1 MLGPGNARWL
11 CLSLSFS
18 HSPVLLILSRL
29 YTLSPIRP
37 SFPFQPRQRHYLCLS
52 RFPCLP
58 RSRVLLTR
66 TRFCSPLSS
75 IRAGLPAHRLTRR
88 LTTARVAQRE
98 KGWRRKCEAIGGTG
112 RTGPTHRSRDI
123 HFHFIFLARYRR
135 QRKKE
140 RNKEVAHTRGEES
153 GKISTIPPRSVGFSI
168 RFARVGIRDICNFT
182 SMLERKS
189 HDARIAC
196 ALHSCDFCIG
206 KEIMRGMRKK

>member
-1 MLGPGNARWL
+1 MALSLLVFLTLPSSLDSLAL
-11 CLSLSFS
+11 VYPLSHSPLLSLLASATPLPLSLSLS
-18 HSPVLLILSRL
+18 LSPSLARLIDPDPVLFSSLFDSR
-29 YTLSPIRP
+29 
-37 SFPFQPRQRHYLCLS
+37 
-52 RFPCLP
+52 
-58 RSRVLLTR
+58 RVTR
-66 TRFCSPLSS
+66 APTHPPPHDGKGCPE
-75 IRAGLPAHRLTRR
+75 G
-88 LTTARVAQRE
+88 E
-98 KGWRRKCEAIGGTG
+98 GGWRRKCEAIGGRG

-140 RNKEVAHTRGEES
+140 RNKEVAHTQGEES
-153 GKISTIPPRSVGFSI
+153 GKISAIPPRSVGFSI